1 MTAAER
7 GPQAGPGLGEA
18 GPASS
23 GPPPL
28 LEVRDLAVTYGSR
41 DATVRAVRG
50 VGFTLHAGQTIGM
63 AGESGC
69 GKTTVALS
77 LLRLLPRTA
86 SMSGQILFKGENI
99 IGLGWQKLRAVRW
112 AEASVV
118 FQGAMS
124 ALNPVRTIGEQIREP
139 MLLHEKTG
147 RREAEARTAELLD
160 SVGVPARRQ
169 SSYPHE
175 LSGGQRQR
183 VMIAMALACR
193 PDLIIAD
200 EPTTA
205 LDVIVQ
211 AQILAL
217 LTGLVRERQISMIVI
232 SHDLSVLGE
241 TCDRLAVMYAG
252 QMAEVGPSRQVLG
265 APRHPYT
272 GILSRAFPRTGDPAS
287 RLAPGGLPGEP
298 PDLRGDL
305 TGCPFAPRCP
315 EVIPD
320 CLSHEVELWAAGPD
334 RESACIKVLDE
345 YASAPGTAAADGAPQ
360 ASQPAPAG
368 APDAGETA
376 GAGRATG
383 TGRAGGTGGV
393 AGALPPEQGPVLETR
408 GLRVV
413 FPGRRGRGPAR
424 AVDDVNLTIGRGEIV
439 ALIGESGCGKSTL
452 ARALVG
458 LVQPNGGEVR
468 NNGATLR
475 YSGTALRE
483 HRRHVQLVLQDPA
496 GALNPRQNV
505 FDAVAEGLRL
515 HGMRAGLT
523 GRVHEAL
530 TRAGLRPPE
539 QFIARYPHE
548 LSGGQQQRVVIA
560 GALALGP
567 SVVVADEPVSSLD
580 ASVRGEILKLILT
593 LRDQL
598 SLAALIVS
606 HDLGVAWNIADR
618 VAVMY
623 LGRIV
628 EAGPV
633 HEVLLQPRH
642 PYTQALISVLP
653 GGGGDRPGSVL
664 TGEPPD
670 PTAIPPGCRFHPRCP
685 RLAAL
690 PADDARADLC
700 RGKPVPVL
708 PALAGEG
715 AGTNLV
721 ACHLAAPRRYPG
733 TEPGLPSSQGAH

>member
-7 GPQAGPGLGEA
+7 GPHAGPGPGGHGPVSA
-18 GPASS
+18 GPPA
-23 GPPPL
+23 L
-28 LEVRDLAVTYGSR
+28 LEVRDLAVTYGSG
-41 DATVRAVRG
+41 DAAVRAVRG
-50 VGFTLHAGQTIGM
+50 VGFTLQAGQTMGM

-86 SMSGQILFKGENI
+86 SMSGQILFKGEDI

-124 ALNPVRTIGEQIREP
+124 ALNPVRTIGEQIAEP
-139 MLLHEKTG
+139 MLLHNNAS
-147 RREAEARTAELLD
+147 RRHAEVRTAELLD

-193 PDLIIAD
+193 PELIIAD

-252 QMAEVGPSRQVLG
+252 RVAEVGPSRQVLG

-287 RLAPGGLPGEP
+287 RLAPSGLPGEP

-320 CLSHEVELWAAGPD
+320 CLSHEVELWAAGPE
-334 RESACIKVLDE
+334 RESACIRVLDE
-345 YASAPGTAAADGAPQ
+345 YASLPGGAAAAGRAPQ
-360 ASQPAPAG
+360 AGPPGPPG
-368 APDAGETA
+368 APGAERSGQDAGH
-376 GAGRATG
+376 
-383 TGRAGGTGGV
+383 
-393 AGALPPEQGPVLETR
+393 PPEHGPVMEAR

-413 FPGRRGRGPAR
+413 FPARRGRGPAR
-424 AVDDVNLTIGRGEIV
+424 AVDDVNVAIGRGEIL

-458 LVQPNGGEVR
+458 LVRPDGGEVR
-468 NNGATLR
+468 YNGAALR
-475 YSGTALRE
+475 YSGAALRE

-505 FDAVAEGLRL
+505 FDAVAEGPRL

-530 TRAGLRPPE
+530 TQAGLRPPE

-560 GALALGP
+560 GALALDP
-567 SVVVADEPVSSLD
+567 AVIVADEPVSSLD
-580 ASVRGEILKLILT
+580 ASVRGEILKLILG
-593 LRDQL
+593 LREQL

-606 HDLGVAWNIADR
+606 HDLGVAWNVADR

-628 EAGPV
+628 EIGLV
-633 HEVLLQPRH
+633 SEVLLRPQH

-653 GGGGDRPGSVL
+653 DAGRDGPEKIL
-664 TGEPPD
+664 AGEPPD
-670 PTAIPPGCRFHPRCP
+670 PTAIPSGCRFHPRCP

-690 PADDARADLC
+690 PAGDSRAELC
-700 RGKPVPVL
+700 RGQPVPVL
-708 PALAGEG
+708 PAAQENSDGS
-715 AGTNLV
+715 LV
-721 ACHLAAPRRYPG
+721 ACHLVALGPSAQH
-733 TEPGLPSSQGAH
+733 EPGQPAPQGAR